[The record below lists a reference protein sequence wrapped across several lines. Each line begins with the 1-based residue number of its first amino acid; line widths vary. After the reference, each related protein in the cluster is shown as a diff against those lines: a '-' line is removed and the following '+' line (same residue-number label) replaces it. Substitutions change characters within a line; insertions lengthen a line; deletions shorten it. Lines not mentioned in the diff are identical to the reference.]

1 MCHDEKYVTE
11 AEFVRRARYVRCSG
25 KQIKCIRQVTV
36 RIGEINAVEGCHETT
51 GIYGKVIG

>member
-1 MCHDEKYVTE
+1 MMKKYVTE
-11 AEFVRRARYVRCSG
+11 AEVVRKARYVRCSG

-36 RIGEINAVEGCHETT
+36 RIGEINAVEGYHETT